1 MKNKLQLQDFTFF
14 INILKDSNK
23 WNIDDLTKKLGKDIE
38 TIVYMLNIMSEVYS
52 VNGENFID
60 FEIDS
65 SENVIFFEYSSTF
78 KELNT
83 ITDFELFKIY
93 NLLKSNQNLNIQN
106 INKKDYKNFSKIL
119 DMYFDEKSNIEFE
132 DNLSIHLL
140 TDINIEYLKIG
151 YDDPKTYSIKPIS
164 ISNNQ
169 DGNVLEAIDLID
181 NKVKTFLIN
190 RIIEVNEL
198 NLISS
203 SNKEKINSI
212 EVKFKYK
219 NENFSN
225 KLDKDNTFFK
235 DGLCIYTFRDF
246 NVALE
251 FFFEHFQELQIVS
264 PNKLKIEFNKRI
276 NNLVDMINLWV
287 LLNFW
292 LYYLSPWG

>member
-23 WNIDDLTKKLGKDIE
+23 WNIDDLTEKLGKDIE

-65 SENVIFFEYSSTF
+65 SENLIFFEYSSTF

-106 INKKDYKNFSKIL
+106 INKKDYNNFLKIL

-151 YDDPKTYSIKPIS
+151 YDYPKTYSIKPIS

-276 NNLVDMINLWV
+276 NNLVDMINL
-287 LLNFW
+287 
-292 LYYLSPWG
+292 

>member
-23 WNIDDLTKKLGKDIE
+23 WKIDDLTKKLGKDIE

-65 SENVIFFEYSSTF
+65 SENLIFFEYSSTF

-276 NNLVDMINLWV
+276 KNLVDMINL
-287 LLNFW
+287 
-292 LYYLSPWG
+292 

>member
-23 WNIDDLTKKLGKDIE
+23 WNIDDLTKKIGKDIE

-65 SENVIFFEYSSTF
+65 SENLIFFEYSSTF

-190 RIIEVNEL
+190 RIIEVKEL

-225 KLDKDNTFFK
+225 KLDKDNIFFK

-276 NNLVDMINLWV
+276 NHLVDMINL
-287 LLNFW
+287 
-292 LYYLSPWG
+292 

>member
-23 WNIDDLTKKLGKDIE
+23 WKIDDLTKKLGKDIE

-106 INKKDYKNFSKIL
+106 INKKDYNNFLKIL

-151 YDDPKTYSIKPIS
+151 YDYSKTYSIKPIS

>member
-23 WNIDDLTKKLGKDIE
+23 WKIDDLTKKLGKDIE

-106 INKKDYKNFSKIL
+106 INKKDYNNFLKIL
-119 DMYFDEKSNIEFE
+119 DIYFDEKSNIEFE

-264 PNKLKIEFNKRI
+264 PYKLKIEFNKRI
-276 NNLVDMINLWV
+276 NHLVDMINL
-287 LLNFW
+287 
-292 LYYLSPWG
+292 

>member
-65 SENVIFFEYSSTF
+65 SENLIFFEYSSTF

-106 INKKDYKNFSKIL
+106 INKKDYNNFLKIL

-169 DGNVLEAIDLID
+169 DGNVLEAVDLID

-276 NNLVDMINLWV
+276 NNLVDMINL
-287 LLNFW
+287 
-292 LYYLSPWG
+292 

>member
-93 NLLKSNQNLNIQN
+93 NILKSNQNLNIQN
-106 INKKDYKNFSKIL
+106 INKEDYNNFLKIL

-276 NNLVDMINLWV
+276 NNLVDMINL
-287 LLNFW
+287 
-292 LYYLSPWG
+292 

>member
-65 SENVIFFEYSSTF
+65 SENLIFFEYSSTF

-106 INKKDYKNFSKIL
+106 INKKDYNNFLKIL

-151 YDDPKTYSIKPIS
+151 YDYSKTYSIKPIS

-181 NKVKTFLIN
+181 NKVKTYLIN

-203 SNKEKINSI
+203 NNKEKINSI
-212 EVKFKYK
+212 EVKFKYN

-276 NNLVDMINLWV
+276 NNLVDIINL
-287 LLNFW
+287 
-292 LYYLSPWG
+292 

>member
-65 SENVIFFEYSSTF
+65 SENLIFFEYSSTF

-93 NLLKSNQNLNIQN
+93 NLLKSNLNLNIQN
-106 INKKDYKNFSKIL
+106 INKKDYNKFLKIL

-276 NNLVDMINLWV
+276 NNLVDMINL
-287 LLNFW
+287 
-292 LYYLSPWG
+292 

>member
-23 WNIDDLTKKLGKDIE
+23 WKIDDLTKKLGKDIE

-65 SENVIFFEYSSTF
+65 SENLIFFEYSSTF

-106 INKKDYKNFSKIL
+106 INKKDYNNFLKIL

-151 YDDPKTYSIKPIS
+151 YNDPKTYSIKPIS

-276 NNLVDMINLWV
+276 NNLVDMINL
-287 LLNFW
+287 
-292 LYYLSPWG
+292 

>member
-23 WNIDDLTKKLGKDIE
+23 WKIDDLTKKLGKDIE
-38 TIVYMLNIMSEVYS
+38 TIVYMLNIMSEIYS

-151 YDDPKTYSIKPIS
+151 YDYPKTYSIKPIS

-276 NNLVDMINLWV
+276 NNLVDMINL
-287 LLNFW
+287 
-292 LYYLSPWG
+292 

>member
-106 INKKDYKNFSKIL
+106 INKKDYNNFLKIL

-151 YDDPKTYSIKPIS
+151 YDYSKTYSIKPIS

-169 DGNVLEAIDLID
+169 DGNVVEAIDLID

-276 NNLVDMINLWV
+276 NNLVDMINL
-287 LLNFW
+287 
-292 LYYLSPWG
+292 

>member
-65 SENVIFFEYSSTF
+65 SDNVIFFEYSSTF

-106 INKKDYKNFSKIL
+106 INKKDYNNFLKIL

-276 NNLVDMINLWV
+276 NNLVDMINL
-287 LLNFW
+287 
-292 LYYLSPWG
+292 

>member
-23 WNIDDLTKKLGKDIE
+23 WKIDDLTKKLGKDIE

-65 SENVIFFEYSSTF
+65 SENLIFFEYSSTF
-78 KELNT
+78 KELKT

-119 DMYFDEKSNIEFE
+119 EMYFDEKSNIEFD

-276 NNLVDMINLWV
+276 NNLVDMINL
-287 LLNFW
+287 
-292 LYYLSPWG
+292 

>member
-23 WNIDDLTKKLGKDIE
+23 WKIDDLTKKLGKDIE

-106 INKKDYKNFSKIL
+106 INKKDYNNFLKIL

-151 YDDPKTYSIKPIS
+151 YNDPKTYSIKPIS

-276 NNLVDMINLWV
+276 NHLVDMINL
-287 LLNFW
+287 
-292 LYYLSPWG
+292 

>member
-65 SENVIFFEYSSTF
+65 SENLIFFEYSSTF

-106 INKKDYKNFSKIL
+106 INKKDYNNFLKIL

-151 YDDPKTYSIKPIS
+151 YDYSKTYSIKPIS

-198 NLISS
+198 NLIRS

-276 NNLVDMINLWV
+276 NHLVDMINL
-287 LLNFW
+287 
-292 LYYLSPWG
+292 

>member
-23 WNIDDLTKKLGKDIE
+23 WNIDDLTEKLGKDIE

-65 SENVIFFEYSSTF
+65 SENLIFFEYSSTF

-276 NNLVDMINLWV
+276 NNLVDMINL
-287 LLNFW
+287 
-292 LYYLSPWG
+292 

>member
-23 WNIDDLTKKLGKDIE
+23 WKIDDLTKKLGKDIE

-65 SENVIFFEYSSTF
+65 SENVIFFEYSPTF

-106 INKKDYKNFSKIL
+106 INKKDYNNFLKIL

-276 NNLVDMINLWV
+276 NHLVDMINL
-287 LLNFW
+287 
-292 LYYLSPWG
+292 

>member
-60 FEIDS
+60 FDIDS

-106 INKKDYKNFSKIL
+106 INKKDYNNFLKIL

-151 YDDPKTYSIKPIS
+151 YDYSKTYSIKPIS

-276 NNLVDMINLWV
+276 NNLVDMINL
-287 LLNFW
+287 
-292 LYYLSPWG
+292 

>member
-14 INILKDSNK
+14 INILNDSNK

-246 NVALE
+246 NVALD
-251 FFFEHFQELQIVS
+251 FFFEHFQDLQIVS

-276 NNLVDMINLWV
+276 NNLVDMINL
-287 LLNFW
+287 
-292 LYYLSPWG
+292 

>member
-23 WNIDDLTKKLGKDIE
+23 WKIDDLTKKLGKDIE

-151 YDDPKTYSIKPIS
+151 YDYPKTYSIKPIS

-276 NNLVDMINLWV
+276 KNLVDMINL
-287 LLNFW
+287 
-292 LYYLSPWG
+292 

>member
-106 INKKDYKNFSKIL
+106 INKKDYNNFLKIL

-190 RIIEVNEL
+190 RIIEVNEF

-276 NNLVDMINLWV
+276 NNLVDMINL
-287 LLNFW
+287 
-292 LYYLSPWG
+292 

>member
-23 WNIDDLTKKLGKDIE
+23 WKIDDLTKKLGKDIE

-106 INKKDYKNFSKIL
+106 INKKDYNNFLKIL

-151 YDDPKTYSIKPIS
+151 YDDPKSYSIKPIS

-190 RIIEVNEL
+190 RIIDVNEL

-203 SNKEKINSI
+203 SNKDKINSI

-276 NNLVDMINLWV
+276 NNLVDMINL
-287 LLNFW
+287 
-292 LYYLSPWG
+292 

>member
-52 VNGENFID
+52 VNGENFIN

-203 SNKEKINSI
+203 SNKEKINSV

-276 NNLVDMINLWV
+276 NNLVDMINL
-287 LLNFW
+287 
-292 LYYLSPWG
+292 

>member
-23 WNIDDLTKKLGKDIE
+23 WNIDDLTKMLGKDIE
-38 TIVYMLNIMSEVYS
+38 TVVYMLNIMSEVYS

-106 INKKDYKNFSKIL
+106 INKKDYNNFLKIL

-151 YDDPKTYSIKPIS
+151 YDYPKTYSIKPIS

-246 NVALE
+246 NVALD

-276 NNLVDMINLWV
+276 NNLVDMINL
-287 LLNFW
+287 
-292 LYYLSPWG
+292 

>member
-23 WNIDDLTKKLGKDIE
+23 WKIDDLTKKLGKDIE

-219 NENFSN
+219 NENFLN
-225 KLDKDNTFFK
+225 RLDKDNTFFK

-246 NVALE
+246 NVALD

-276 NNLVDMINLWV
+276 NNLVDMINL
-287 LLNFW
+287 
-292 LYYLSPWG
+292 

>member
-65 SENVIFFEYSSTF
+65 SENLIFFEYSSTF
-78 KELNT
+78 IELNT

-276 NNLVDMINLWV
+276 NNLVDMINL
-287 LLNFW
+287 
-292 LYYLSPWG
+292 

>member
-23 WNIDDLTKKLGKDIE
+23 WKIDDLTKKLGKDIE

-60 FEIDS
+60 FEFDS
-65 SENVIFFEYSSTF
+65 SENLIFFEYSSTF

-151 YDDPKTYSIKPIS
+151 YDYSKTYSIKPIS

-276 NNLVDMINLWV
+276 NNLVDMINL
-287 LLNFW
+287 
-292 LYYLSPWG
+292 

>member
-93 NLLKSNQNLNIQN
+93 NLLKNNQNLNIQN
-106 INKKDYKNFSKIL
+106 INKKDYNNFLKIL

-151 YDDPKTYSIKPIS
+151 YDYSKTYSIKPIS

-246 NVALE
+246 NVALN

-276 NNLVDMINLWV
+276 NNLVDMINL
-287 LLNFW
+287 
-292 LYYLSPWG
+292 

>member
-23 WNIDDLTKKLGKDIE
+23 WKIDDLTKKLGKDIE

-65 SENVIFFEYSSTF
+65 SENLIFFEYSSTF

-119 DMYFDEKSNIEFE
+119 EMYFDEKSNIEFE

-276 NNLVDMINLWV
+276 NNLVDMINL
-287 LLNFW
+287 
-292 LYYLSPWG
+292 

>member
-106 INKKDYKNFSKIL
+106 INKKDYNNFLKTL

-164 ISNNQ
+164 ISNNH

-181 NKVKTFLIN
+181 KKVKTFLIN

-276 NNLVDMINLWV
+276 NNLVDMINL
-287 LLNFW
+287 
-292 LYYLSPWG
+292 

>member
-23 WNIDDLTKKLGKDIE
+23 WKIDDLTKKLGKDIE
-38 TIVYMLNIMSEVYS
+38 TIVYMLNIMSEIYS

-65 SENVIFFEYSSTF
+65 SENLIFFEYSSTF

-106 INKKDYKNFSKIL
+106 INKKDYNNFLKIL

-276 NNLVDMINLWV
+276 NNLVDMINL
-287 LLNFW
+287 
-292 LYYLSPWG
+292 

>member
-23 WNIDDLTKKLGKDIE
+23 WKIDDLTKKLGKDIE

-151 YDDPKTYSIKPIS
+151 YDAPKTYSIKPIS

-246 NVALE
+246 NVALD

-276 NNLVDMINLWV
+276 NNLVDMINL
-287 LLNFW
+287 
-292 LYYLSPWG
+292 

>member
-23 WNIDDLTKKLGKDIE
+23 WKIDDLTKKLGKDIE

-65 SENVIFFEYSSTF
+65 SENLIFFEYSSTF

-106 INKKDYKNFSKIL
+106 INKKDYNNFLKIL
-119 DMYFDEKSNIEFE
+119 DTYFDEKSNIEFE

-276 NNLVDMINLWV
+276 KNLVDMINL
-287 LLNFW
+287 
-292 LYYLSPWG
+292 

>member
-106 INKKDYKNFSKIL
+106 INKKDYNNFSKIL

-276 NNLVDMINLWV
+276 NNLVDMINL
-287 LLNFW
+287 
-292 LYYLSPWG
+292 

>member
-65 SENVIFFEYSSTF
+65 SENLIFFEYSSTF

-106 INKKDYKNFSKIL
+106 INKKDYNNFLKIL

-151 YDDPKTYSIKPIS
+151 YDYSKTYSIKPIS

-181 NKVKTFLIN
+181 NIVKTFLIN

-276 NNLVDMINLWV
+276 NNLVDMINL
-287 LLNFW
+287 
-292 LYYLSPWG
+292 

>member
-23 WNIDDLTKKLGKDIE
+23 WKIDDLTKKLGKDIE

-65 SENVIFFEYSSTF
+65 SENLIFFEYSSTF

-151 YDDPKTYSIKPIS
+151 YDDSKTYSIKPIS

-276 NNLVDMINLWV
+276 NNLVDMINL
-287 LLNFW
+287 
-292 LYYLSPWG
+292 